1 MLCGRACC
9 LPALVSTFEK
19 HYEQGDAEAHRIAVL
34 LTKYNTVARIYMLS
48 VCDIQHTV
56 AILQA
61 RVKVKDIDLAS
72 VLEMTEST
80 TKRLMELKENVN
92 TSTWFKNH
100 FSVFNLEQRIL
111 WSQRNKITCF
121 FTRAQGLSSLL
132 GKCC

>member
-1 MLCGRACC
+1 MRAVWPC
-9 LPALVSTFEK
+9 V
-19 HYEQGDAEAHRIAVL
+19 QGDAEAHRIAVL

-56 AILQA
+56 ATLQA

-72 VLEMTEST
+72 VLAMTEST

-100 FSVFNLEQRIL
+100 FS
-111 WSQRNKITCF
+111 WSKEYCGHKGT
-121 FTRAQGLSSLL
+121 
-132 GKCC
+132 K

>member
-34 LTKYNTVARIYMLS
+34 LTKYNTVARIYLLS

-56 AILQA
+56 ATLQA
-61 RVKVKDIDLAS
+61 REKAS
-72 VLEMTEST
+72 VLAMTEST

-92 TSTWFKNH
+92 MSTWFKNH

-121 FTRAQGLSSLL
+121 FTRSIVLTWKVLL
-132 GKCC
+132 TTLME